1 MKHMLQI
8 YGLAIL
14 ILFAVLSVLSY
25 GYGAGYL
32 YLYWREWQI
41 QTNIWVLLILVTFL
55 HLILHGVWLG
65 LKYYFQQE
73 KRKIEQ
79 ILEFK
84 NLHPYE
90 QLSVIWLLE
99 GVMDQKTFVENT
111 FSRSGLLKHIIHAR
125 LLYEEQHYDDALLQ
139 LEKSSATAF
148 ELAELQ
154 RISIYIAQQQGE
166 KALTHLEFLS
176 QHELSPW
183 LMSLQSAYEAKFNEL
198 WGVFAV
204 QYPWLY
210 LKSTQ
215 YGHLQQD
222 KKELWLNQLLVQFE
236 QATVEDLQALQQ
248 RYLDLSDYIHERALH
263 IQVLWL
269 KLLARLPE
277 MSLQQESLSL
287 ALLNQQF
294 DQDVFYL
301 WFQQQLLKQ
310 NPQYYDIEQHIERF
324 EQKYLAQPIF
334 SFVKWH
340 IYMATQREAEAA
352 ALLDLF
358 PQHALMNYLRIKSV
372 LHDQPALIQQLNTVF
387 ETDTRFLKFSF

>member
-111 FSRSGLLKHIIHAR
+111 FSRSGLLKHIR
-125 LLYEEQHYDDALLQ
+125 P
-139 LEKSSATAF
+139 
-148 ELAELQ
+148 LA
-154 RISIYIAQQQGE
+154 
-166 KALTHLEFLS
+166 K
-176 QHELSPW
+176 
-183 LMSLQSAYEAKFNEL
+183 
-198 WGVFAV
+198 VF
-204 QYPWLY
+204 
-210 LKSTQ
+210 K
-215 YGHLQQD
+215 
-222 KKELWLNQLLVQFE
+222 
-236 QATVEDLQALQQ
+236 
-248 RYLDLSDYIHERALH
+248 
-263 IQVLWL
+263 
-269 KLLARLPE
+269 
-277 MSLQQESLSL
+277 M
-287 ALLNQQF
+287 
-294 DQDVFYL
+294 
-301 WFQQQLLKQ
+301 
-310 NPQYYDIEQHIERF
+310 
-324 EQKYLAQPIF
+324 
-334 SFVKWH
+334 
-340 IYMATQREAEAA
+340 
-352 ALLDLF
+352 
-358 PQHALMNYLRIKSV
+358 
-372 LHDQPALIQQLNTVF
+372 
-387 ETDTRFLKFSF
+387 